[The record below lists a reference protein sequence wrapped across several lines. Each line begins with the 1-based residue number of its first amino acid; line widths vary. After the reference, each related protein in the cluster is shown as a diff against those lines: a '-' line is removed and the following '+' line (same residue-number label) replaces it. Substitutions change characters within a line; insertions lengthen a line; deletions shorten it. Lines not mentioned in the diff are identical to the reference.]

1 MKLNLEE
8 TATVLAMV
16 ALVENRTFTDEQIA
30 AWQSLLRDI
39 EVTHAQQA
47 VIKYYQNNTD
57 AIKPAHIFKLSKDIK
72 TEMKK
77 VRYGN
82 FDS

>member
-1 MKLNLEE
+1 MNLEE

-30 AWQSLLRDI
+30 AWQSLLREI
-39 EVTHAQQA
+39 EVEHASSA
-47 VIKYYQNNTD
+47 VIKYYQNSTE

-77 VRYGN
+77 IRYGN